1 MATRLWC
8 SEVVF
13 LHLPDCLAKV
23 CWTVIVTAKLGRGD
37 FRTKPG
43 VNNYVGDRALFGGN
57 LISLFSD
64 SEKPALKI

>member
-1 MATRLWC
+1 M
-8 SEVVF
+8 
-13 LHLPDCLAKV
+13 
-23 CWTVIVTAKLGRGD
+23 IVTAKLGRGD